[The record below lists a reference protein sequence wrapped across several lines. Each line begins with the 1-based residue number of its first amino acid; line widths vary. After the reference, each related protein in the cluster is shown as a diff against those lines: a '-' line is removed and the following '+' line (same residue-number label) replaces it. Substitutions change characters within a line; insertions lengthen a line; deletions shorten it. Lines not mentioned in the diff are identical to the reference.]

1 MLNKKIILLSLI
13 SSSILFGSEIKDINS
28 NTIIIYND
36 LALINNKGKIKVD
49 SNLSELSIPNVSS
62 NLISDSVSININ
74 EANINILEQNYRY
87 DILNFNSI
95 LKHNLNKNIYYKEQ
109 EYSLLSINN
118 GCVVKNKLTN
128 LISNI
133 NCDSLIVKSIPENV
147 ISEPSLYWKLNNL
160 NKDIETN
167 FDLSYLS
174 NGFSWNANYVAN
186 LQQDKIFLNG
196 WINLNNNSD
205 TNLNDYKLILLA
217 GKPNIVNE
225 NIIQPMNMLRAKM
238 MMEDVAFSKP
248 IEEQSFSGYHTYKIP
263 FKVDI
268 PKQSNKQISFFN
280 KTINNF
286 DLEYKID
293 LSNFETREKLK
304 FDKFVSFYNKNENG
318 LGIPLPS
325 GKIRFYEK
333 DSENINYFIGENKI
347 EDTPK
352 NELINLKIGQDFD
365 SILNVKLL
373 DKVYDNK
380 KQLYKVEYTIKNT
393 SDLDKIY
400 LIKQFNPIYNTE
412 KNKIDIQSTCNNN
425 CSYVFD
431 DIRYLTYKIKLN
443 KNSEYSFQTTL
454 KD

>member
-1 MLNKKIILLSLI
+1 MLNKKIILLILI

-49 SNLSELSIPNVSS
+49 NNLSELSIPNVSS

-74 EANINILEQNYRY
+74 EPNINILEQNYRY

-133 NCDSLIVKSIPENV
+133 NCDSLIVKSLPENV

-174 NGFSWNANYVAN
+174 NGFSWNSNYVAN
-186 LQQDKIFLNG
+186 IQQDKIFLNG

-217 GKPNIVNE
+217 GKPNVVNE
-225 NIIQPMNMLRAKM
+225 NIIQPMNMVRAKM

-248 IEEQSFSGYHTYKIP
+248 IEEQSFSGYHIYKIP
-263 FKVDI
+263 LKVDI

-304 FDKFVSFYNKNENG
+304 FDKFISFYNKNENG

-380 KQLYKVEYTIKNT
+380 KQLYTVEYTIKNN
-393 SDLDKIY
+393 SDIDKTY
-400 LIKQFNPIYNTE
+400 LIKQFNPIYNIE

-425 CSYVFD
+425 CTYVFD

-443 KNSEYSFQTTL
+443 KNAEYSFKTTL

>member
-1 MLNKKIILLSLI
+1 
-13 SSSILFGSEIKDINS
+13 
-28 NTIIIYND
+28 
-36 LALINNKGKIKVD
+36 
-49 SNLSELSIPNVSS
+49 
-62 NLISDSVSININ
+62 
-74 EANINILEQNYRY
+74 
-87 DILNFNSI
+87 
-95 LKHNLNKNIYYKEQ
+95 
-109 EYSLLSINN
+109 
-118 GCVVKNKLTN
+118 
-128 LISNI
+128 
-133 NCDSLIVKSIPENV
+133 
-147 ISEPSLYWKLNNL
+147 
-160 NKDIETN
+160 
-167 FDLSYLS
+167 
-174 NGFSWNANYVAN
+174 
-186 LQQDKIFLNG
+186 
-196 WINLNNNSD
+196 
-205 TNLNDYKLILLA
+205 
-217 GKPNIVNE
+217 
-225 NIIQPMNMLRAKM
+225 
-238 MMEDVAFSKP
+238 MEDVAFSKP
-248 IEEQSFSGYHTYKIP
+248 IEEQSFSGYHIYKIP

-304 FDKFVSFYNKNENG
+304 FDKFISFYNKNENG

-380 KQLYKVEYTIKNT
+380 KQLYTVEYTIKNN
-393 SDLDKIY
+393 SNLDKIY
-400 LIKQFNPIYNTE
+400 LIKQFNPIYNIE

-443 KNSEYSFQTTL
+443 KNAEYSFKTTL